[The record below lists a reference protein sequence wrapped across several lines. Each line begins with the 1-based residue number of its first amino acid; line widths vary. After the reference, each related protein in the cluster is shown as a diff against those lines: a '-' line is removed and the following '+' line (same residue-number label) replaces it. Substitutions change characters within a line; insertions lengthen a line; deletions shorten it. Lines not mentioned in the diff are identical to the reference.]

1 MYWPLFAE
9 QTPSAVSMS
18 FPDTALAFI
27 RRRIAFAPDTALT
40 RLDRESHGGLDEDV
54 VQAWEAGQKVDSEA
68 IPNGGLAII
77 RYHQVRLSG
86 GHDHTNIKHQFREH
100 S

>member
-1 MYWPLFAE
+1 
-9 QTPSAVSMS
+9 MS

-27 RRRIAFAPDTALT
+27 RRRIAFATDTALT
-40 RLDRESHGGLDEDV
+40 RLDRESH
-54 VQAWEAGQKVDSEA
+54 
-68 IPNGGLAII
+68 GGLAII